1 MDIAYLLR
9 RAAREFPTIPA
20 VDDGRQQRTLGELV
34 ARAERLANAFDS
46 LGVPEGGSVGVL
58 SENRTEYVEADVAI
72 ALGRRTRVALNAR
85 LHLDDHR
92 YVAQDA
98 DMRVLLHS
106 QEHAETAAALGEEL
120 GVSTICFDRD
130 GGVGRWY
137 GTLID
142 DASPEVRRRSDDP
155 EAPLWIT
162 YTSGTTG
169 RPKGVVLSHRS
180 LREVA
185 FNLLLEFGPVEPGE
199 QIVLT
204 QALSHGAGYFV
215 LPYLLRGAGVYVS
228 RRFDPEEVWA
238 VAARDNIR
246 TLKAVPAMLPP
257 LLEHTRRDWG
267 YESIIYG
274 ASPIP
279 LPVLEAS
286 VERFGP
292 TLQQLYGQTEA
303 PMTISCLHKQDHLL
317 EEPRLSAGRPWRTV
331 AVEIRDEGGRVEP
344 GSIGEIHVRGPHLM
358 TEYHRKPDATA
369 EVFVDGWIATKDMA
383 RADDRGF
390 IYLQGRRDEMINSGG
405 YNIAPREVEDVLVAH
420 RGVEEVV
427 VLGLPDPRWGQVVT
441 AVVRHGRG
449 GAPDAEELI
458 EFARPRLGIRAPKR
472 IIVRSE
478 IPRTPYGKVDRAALR
493 TDLEGGQPTPEPASS
508 RQERA

>member
-9 RAAREFPTIPA
+9 RAGREFPTTPA
-20 VDDGRQQRTLGELV
+20 VDDGSSQRTLRELI
-34 ARAERLANAFDS
+34 ARGERLANAFDD
-46 LGVPEGGSVGVL
+46 LDVPEGGSVGVL
-58 SENRTEYVEADVAI
+58 SGNRTEYIETDVAI
-72 ALGRRTRVALNAR
+72 ALGRRVRVALNAR

-98 DMRVLLHS
+98 QMRVLFHS
-106 QEHAETAAALGEEL
+106 EEHAETAAALHDEL
-120 GVSTICFDRD
+120 GIRTVCFDRGD
-130 GGVGRWY
+130 DAGPWY
-137 GTLID
+137 GSLID
-142 DASPEVRRRSDDP
+142 DADGDVRVRSDDP

-199 QIVLT
+199 QLVLT

-215 LPYLLRGAGVYVS
+215 LPYLLRGAGLYVCPT
-228 RRFDPEEVWA
+228 FDPDQVWSISQ
-238 VAARDNIR
+238 RENIR

-257 LLEHTRRDWG
+257 LLERTGGQWG
-267 YESIIYG
+267 YENIIYG

-279 LPVLEAS
+279 LPVLEGA

-317 EEPRLSAGRPWRTV
+317 DEPRLSAGRPWRTV
-331 AVEIRDEGGRVEP
+331 AVEIRDENGRVEP
-344 GSIGEIHVRGPHLM
+344 GELGEIHVRGTHLM
-358 TEYHRKPDATA
+358 SGYHQKPDATA

-383 RADDRGF
+383 KTDERGF
-390 IYLQGRRDEMINSGG
+390 IYLQGRLDEMINSGG
-405 YNIAPREVEDVLVAH
+405 YNIAPREVEDVLVDH

-427 VLGLPDPRWGQVVT
+427 VFGLPDPRWGQAVT
-441 AVVRHGRG
+441 AVVRPGAG
-449 GAPDAEELI
+449 GIADPQELI
-458 EFARPRLGIRAPKR
+458 DFARPRLGMRTPKR
-472 IIVRSE
+472 IIVRQE
-478 IPRTPYGKVDRAALR
+478 IPRTPYGKVDRVALR
-493 TDLEGGQPTPEPASS
+493 QDIEDPQP
-508 RQERA
+508 